1 MSSKIYLYIQNGSAK
16 FAGENNMKNT
26 AGLPNGW
33 GAQPQRVYKVSQSS
47 NTKKETEVS
56 PRLINFVLLMYKQLT
71 SEQRSQIFAY
81 LQDGIARKIICDRT
95 GISQSTLSR
104 ELKRNS
110 GKHGRY
116 TWRLAHQKAM
126 ERRERVCTNRR
137 TPQWIVDRALRLLRE
152 EDWSPKQISGYL
164 KREGIGISHERI
176 YQEIRADVTEELR
189 RHCRHR
195 MKYRRHKWR
204 KRKSSGRTL
213 IPNRI
218 SIHQRPVEADG
229 TRFGDWEMDLV
240 IGKGQKSAVL
250 TMIERRTNMFLQ
262 TKLASKKPD
271 VVARAAWRLL
281 LPYKANVLTITTD
294 NGSEF
299 MNHEWLARH
308 IGATVYFADPFCSGQ
323 KGAVENANKLF
334 RQYFPKGTDF
344 RKIEQ
349 RQFDVVQAKINRRPR
364 EKLNFS
370 SPLVEFFKLLK

>member
-1 MSSKIYLYIQNGSAK
+1 MH
-16 FAGENNMKNT
+16 
-26 AGLPNGW
+26 
-33 GAQPQRVYKVSQSS
+33 
-47 NTKKETEVS
+47 
-56 PRLINFVLLMYKQLT
+56 KQLT

-81 LQDGIARKIICDRT
+81 LQDGIARKIICDRM
-95 GISQSTLSR
+95 GISQPTLSR

-164 KREGIGISHERI
+164 KREGIAISHERI
-176 YQEIRADVTEELR
+176 YQEIRADGTEELS
-189 RHCRHR
+189 RHCRHK

-299 MNHEWLARH
+299 MNHEWLAGR

-370 SPLVEFFKLLK
+370 SPLVEHTR

>member
-1 MSSKIYLYIQNGSAK
+1 
-16 FAGENNMKNT
+16 
-26 AGLPNGW
+26 
-33 GAQPQRVYKVSQSS
+33 
-47 NTKKETEVS
+47 
-56 PRLINFVLLMYKQLT
+56 MYKQLT

-81 LQDGIARKIICDRT
+81 LQYGIARKIICERI
-95 GISQSTLSR
+95 GISQSTLCR

-110 GKHGRY
+110 GKYGKY
-116 TWRLAHQKAM
+116 TWQLAQHKAM
-126 ERRERVCTNRR
+126 ERRERICINRR
-137 TPQWIVDRALRLLRE
+137 TPRWIINKALRLLCE

-164 KREGIGISHERI
+164 KRKGISISHERI
-176 YQEIRADVTEELR
+176 YQEIRADETGQFKN
-189 RHCRHR
+189 HCRR
-195 MKYRRHKWR
+195 KMKYRRHKWH

-218 SIHQRPVEADG
+218 SIHQRPIEADG

-250 TMIERRTNMFLQ
+250 TMIERKTNMFLQ
-262 TKLASKKPD
+262 TKLTSKKPD
-271 VVARAAWRLL
+271 VVAKAAWRLL

-299 MNHEWLARH
+299 MNHQWLTKY

-344 RKIEQ
+344 RLIEQ
-349 RQFDVVQAKINRRPR
+349 CQLDAIQAKINRRPR

-370 SPLVEFFKLLK
+370 SPKIEFFKLLK